1 MPHSVVYA
9 EVILPL
15 PLDGNYTY
23 LVPPELEKRVGVGHR
38 VIVPFGARR
47 YYTGVIENLTPLRP
61 DVPQVKEIAVVLD
74 PYPITRHPQ
83 LRFWHWLSD
92 YYLCSVGD
100 VYKAALPSGL
110 KIESETAVE
119 LNPDMEP
126 EALAAAC
133 AQGGEAFPEC
143 MLEIISAVREKGK
156 LTPKELQKRVGIV
169 PSELNSHLSDLIAR
183 GVLIVSEKLTERYRR
198 VRQTFVRLK
207 LHTSGMDAGCAATL
221 ETAFAMVKSAP
232 KQEAA
237 LLALVQ
243 MSHYNA
249 VGGAE
254 PDDVPRA
261 ALLERTSVSW
271 TIIKELER
279 KGLVGIVTREV
290 SRFSYDGPAGGVLP
304 RLSDA
309 QNTALTEIHASFI
322 GHAIT
327 LLHGVT
333 SSGKTE
339 IYSHLIDY
347 VLRQGKQALFLVPE
361 IALTTQLTRRM
372 QQVFGDKVVIYHS
385 KFSDAE
391 RVEIWER
398 LLHSSEPLLIIG
410 ARSAVFLPFAKLGLV
425 IVDEEH
431 ESSYKQYDPAPRYN
445 GRDAAIV
452 LASMHGAKTLLGSAT
467 PTVETYYKAQ
477 TGKYGLV
484 TLSTRYADVRL
495 PDIEIVDMRREHQ
508 RGAVD
513 GWLSETAETAARM
526 AIKDGRQVIFFHNR
540 RGFAPMARCRMCQ
553 FVLKCDHCDVSLT
566 YHRREN
572 ALVCHYCGTSYPV
585 PSICPN
591 CHEPAIEI
599 VGYGTERVADDIA
612 GRFSDVRTLRMD
624 LDTTRSKDGY
634 GRIIDT
640 FSSHGADVL
649 VGTQMVTKGL
659 DFGDVGLVGVVN
671 ADMVINHP
679 DFRSAER
686 AFNMLEQVAGRAGR
700 RDAVGRVLVQTY
712 RPEHPVLGF
721 VKRHD
726 YSGFYAHELEERR
739 AFNYPPFTRVINI
752 YIKHRDKD
760 TVERHA
766 SAYAV
771 RLREL
776 FGNRAS
782 EPVEP
787 SVARVQSLYI
797 RRIMLKI
804 ELSAS
809 VKRVKESLR
818 QLFVEMQASPET
830 RGVTLYYDVDPV

>member
-1 MPHSVVYA
+1 MLYA

-23 LVPPELEKRVGVGHR
+23 RVPAALEDKICVGHR
-38 VIVPFGARR
+38 VIVPFGTKR
-47 YYTGVIENLTPLRP
+47 YYTGVIENLTPLKP
-61 DVPQVKEIAVVLD
+61 DIPKIKDVAVALD
-74 PYPITRHPQ
+74 AYPIVRHPQ
-83 LRFWHWLSD
+83 LKYWRWLSD

-100 VYKAALPSGL
+100 VYRAALPSGL

-119 LNPDMEP
+119 VNPDLEP
-126 EALAAAC
+126 EALASAC
-133 AQGGEAFPEC
+133 GQVGGAFPETVI
-143 MLEIISAVREKGK
+143 EIVGLLKEKGK
-156 LTPKELQKRVGIV
+156 LTPKELQKRTGID
-169 PSELNSHLSDLIAR
+169 PSALNSELSELVAK
-183 GVLIVSEKLTERYRR
+183 GVLIVSEKLMERYRK
-198 VRQTFVRLK
+198 VRHIYLRPHL
-207 LHTSGMDAGCAATL
+207 LMPGMETDKAASV
-221 ETAFAMVKSAP
+221 EMAFKMVKNAP

-243 MSHYNA
+243 MSHYSA
-249 VGGAE
+249 VGGAVVC
-254 PDDVPRA
+254 DVAREALMERA
-261 ALLERTSVSW
+261 GVSW
-271 TIIKELER
+271 SIVKELER
-279 KGLVGIVTREV
+279 KGLVEIVTRET
-290 SRFSYDGPAGGVLP
+290 SRFSYEGSSGGELP
-304 RLSDA
+304 HLSEVQNDA
-309 QNTALTEIHASFI
+309 LDKIHTSFI
-322 GHAIT
+322 DRAIT

-339 IYSHLIDY
+339 IYGHLIDY
-347 VLRQGKQALFLVPE
+347 VLRQGKQVLFLVPE

-372 QQVFGDKVVIYHS
+372 QRVFGDKVVIYHS

-391 RVEIWER
+391 RVEIWKR
-398 LLHSSEPLLIIG
+398 LLRSSEPLLVIG

-431 ESSYKQYDPAPRYN
+431 EASYKQYDPAPRYN

-484 TLSTRYADVRL
+484 TLSTRYADVKL
-495 PDIEIVDMRREHQ
+495 PEIEIVDMRREHQ
-508 RGAVD
+508 RGAVN
-513 GWLSETAETAARM
+513 GWLSEAVETAAHM
-526 AIKDGRQVIFFHNR
+526 AVKEGRQVILFHNR

-553 FVLKCDHCDVSLT
+553 FVPKCDHCDVSLT

-591 CHEPAIEI
+591 CHEPSIEI

-612 GRFSDVRTLRMD
+612 ERFSDARTLRMD

-634 GRIIDT
+634 DRIIDT

-671 ADMVINHP
+671 ADSVINYP

-686 AFNMLEQVAGRAGR
+686 AFNMLEQVSGRAGR
-700 RDAVGRVLVQTY
+700 RDELGRVLVQTY
-712 RPEHPVLGF
+712 HPEHPILGF
-721 VKRHD
+721 VQRHD
-726 YSGFYAHELEERR
+726 YHGFYAHELEERR
-739 AFNYPPFTRVINI
+739 AFNYPPFVRVINI
-752 YIKHRDKD
+752 YVKHRDRD
-760 TVERHA
+760 IAEQ
-766 SAYAV
+766 YAV
-771 RLREL
+771 TYSARLREL
-776 FGNRAS
+776 FGNRVS

-787 SVARVQSLYI
+787 AVGRVQSLYI
-797 RRIMLKI
+797 RRVMLKI
-804 ELSAS
+804 ELGAS
-809 VKRVKESLR
+809 MKRVRDGLR
-818 QLFVEMQASPET
+818 QLYVELQSSPT
-830 RGVTLYYDVDPV
+830 VRGVTVYYDVDPV